1 MRALVLFLALWA
13 PVSAWSQESSIRM
26 HLASATDP
34 CQSSAVAKSSVVLS
48 VTTSAQVIA
57 LSGSTVI
64 YVCGFMATVG
74 GVAPT
79 YQFQYGTGSVCATGT
94 TNLTG
99 VFLPVVGSVNVY
111 LPSMTAFRTI
121 AGQALCIATG
131 GTTPSVQGVLTY
143 VQQ

>member
-1 MRALVLFLALWA
+1 MKTLFLLVMLWTPAL
-13 PVSAWSQESSIRM
+13 WSQESSISVRQ
-26 HLASATDP
+26 LAATDP
-34 CQSSAVAKSSVVLS
+34 CQSSAVAKSSVVLN

-57 LSGSTVI
+57 LSGSTTI

-79 YQFQYGTGSVCATGT
+79 YQFQYGTGSACATGT

-99 VFLPVVGSVNVY
+99 IFLPVVGSVNVY